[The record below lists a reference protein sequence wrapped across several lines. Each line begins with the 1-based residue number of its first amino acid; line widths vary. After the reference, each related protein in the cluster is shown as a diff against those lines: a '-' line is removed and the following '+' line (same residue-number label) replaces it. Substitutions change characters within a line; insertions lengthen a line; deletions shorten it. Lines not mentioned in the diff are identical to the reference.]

1 MEGGQPVQITEINHV
16 RAEYSPDGKWLACV
30 VMVPETSSR
39 KLVIIP
45 ANGGTPVK
53 TFEKIPLQRWS
64 YLRWL
69 PDSSA
74 LTLAGVQN
82 GVSNIYKLPLD
93 TSELSL
99 LTNFKS
105 DWIFRYAWSKDG
117 KMLAVE
123 RGTSINDVIMI
134 SDLK

>member
-1 MEGGQPVQITEINHV
+1 MQITEINHV
-16 RAEYSPDGKWLACV
+16 RAEYSPDGKWLACL
-30 VMVPETSSR
+30 VMMPETNSR
-39 KLVIIP
+39 KLVILP
-45 ANGGTPVK
+45 ANGGTPVQ

-69 PDSSA
+69 SDSSA

-82 GVSNIYKLPLD
+82 GISNLYKL
-93 TSELSL
+93 SL
-99 LTNFKS
+99 EGGAPQPMTNFKS

-117 KMLAVE
+117 KKLAVE
-123 RGTSINDVIMI
+123 RGMPISDVIMI